1 MGWATLLAGF
11 GQFGFGVGKGI
22 VFLGMIVA
30 KFVGEYAGFRGIWG
44 ECV

>member
-11 GQFGFGVGKGI
+11 GQCGFGVGMGI
-22 VFLGMIVA
+22 VLFGMLVD